1 MKRIICL
8 TLCALIMGTSFA
20 QRTQNLQRVNSI
32 EIIKKGI
39 QYHDEGKYKEALAE
53 YAKVP
58 FGDANYD
65 LAVYEKALTQEMM
78 EDYRGAIQSISELAE
93 NPSCQV
99 KRNKVFMVLG
109 DCYDYLEQYDK
120 SVEAYDQAL
129 QIAPYDYLT
138 LFNKG
143 VSLMHNDKYE
153 EAMECFKKSIFISP
167 AHQGSHF
174 RYGLCCMKLGYTVPG
189 ILALNYST
197 LMNTSSRYCLQ
208 ALQILE
214 NLYENGIPNF
224 NKENDIDISDEYEEL
239 NLFYKDIHQL
249 LNTKAV
255 VTQKFH
261 SLTKVNHDIAKY
273 NQLVFSNVKVRPGSR
288 AIEDMLYVPYFKQV
302 LDKKQYN
309 TLCYYQFSETD
320 VDNDKVAKKA
330 AKMKKEF
337 NVLIEDIVD
346 HIRTQAEL
354 GLGVENKDNTYYLYS
369 NKLKLNAWGPLNTL
383 FKDKQ
388 LQEGEWTTINDNGQ
402 IDEIGNY
409 VMDKRHGLA
418 RLYQDGEMIQE
429 ATWKDGKPEGRV
441 YLYTADP
448 IFHQKIIN
456 EEFDIKDGEYMGQYR
471 SESNQGV
478 LQKEGVMVKS
488 EFDGQVKYY
497 DLQGHLTMIENLDNG
512 KPYGQQKTF
521 YPSGQLQTEYRAGNK
536 DEQTE
541 YHEYY
546 IDGTKKQD
554 GFIKDDK
561 RVGQWTSYQ
570 PSGEISSTKQYDDNS
585 ETDGE
590 SIQYFSNGKID
601 IKITHNHGKNVKYEG
616 YGMITGFPTC
626 TYLFD
631 NGKLTS
637 VTNYMP
643 DGTVREKHSVKS
655 NKVSF
660 DLYSELGYKKLSG
673 TLDAD
678 FNWQGLNTV
687 YAANGQVI
695 QECTYKNDQLNGE
708 KKEYY
713 ENGRLKAH
721 GNYIDDSAYGSYVE
735 YFDNKENSIATEYY
749 VENDTIKGAAY
760 NYYFDGSM
768 QLASRYDESGKL
780 IYTCSYNPD
789 KTKIQEVYYYH
800 EAPCF
805 FITYN
810 RNNEVIARDT
820 LVNGNGILK
829 NYYPEGQL
837 KSTIPYV
844 GGAAEG
850 TAFFYNLHGQMIDST
865 SFMSGYNNGMMRRFY
880 PTGELREEVKTIQGN
895 YHGLYKQYS
904 PDGQVIIDN
913 TFEYG
918 DITHARHYTMEGK
931 LFYDITYTNGNR
943 TGITQYFAP
952 DGKTLLYEILYENGL
967 QVSISCA
974 QKGGKMSDFVMIGTE
989 EQVFKAYYPNG
1000 ALGAVVPFRNGL
1012 FNGTKSVYYPNGQA
1026 YQTISYANDLA
1037 EGTAIYYYANGQM
1050 YSKAENKEGLQHGEE
1065 IYYYPN
1071 GQIKYEGHYY
1081 NDIAHGEFKVFDK
1094 EGKLIHKVVVYYG
1107 DPIVDDRY

>member
-1 MKRIICL
+1 MKRTICL
-8 TLCALIMGTSFA
+8 ILCTLIIGTSFA
-20 QRTQNLQRVNSI
+20 QRTQNLQQVNSI

-58 FGDANYD
+58 FGDDNYD
-65 LAVYEKALTQEMM
+65 LAVYEKALTQEVM
-78 EDYRGAIQSISELAE
+78 EDYRGAIQSVSELAE

-99 KRNKVFMVLG
+99 KRNKVFMILG
-109 DCYDYLEQYDK
+109 DCYDYLEHYDK
-120 SVEAYDQAL
+120 AVEAYDQAL

-143 VSLMHNDKYE
+143 VSLMHNEKYE
-153 EAMECFKKSIFISP
+153 EAMECFKKSIFIAP

-197 LMNTSSRYCLQ
+197 LMNTSSNYCLQ

-239 NLFYKDIHQL
+239 NLFYKDIQQL
-249 LNTKAV
+249 LNSKAV

-273 NQLVFSNVKVRPGSR
+273 NQLVFSNVKIRPGSR
-288 AIEDMLYVPYFKQV
+288 AIEDMLYVPFFHQI
-302 LDKKQYN
+302 LDKNKFN
-309 TLCYYQFSETD
+309 TLCYYQFQETD

-337 NVLIEDIVD
+337 DVLINDIID

-354 GLGVENKDNTYYLYS
+354 GLGVENNDNTYYLYS
-369 NKLKLNAWGPLNTL
+369 DRLKLNAWGPLNTT

-388 LQEGEWTTINDNGQ
+388 MQEGEWTTIDDNGQ

-409 VMDKRHGLA
+409 LMDKRNGLA
-418 RLYQDGEMIQE
+418 RLYQDGEMVQQ

-448 IFHQKIIN
+448 IFHQQIIN
-456 EEFDIKDGEYMGQYR
+456 EEFDIKDGEYMGLYR
-471 SESNQGV
+471 SESKQGI

-497 DLQGHLTMIENLDNG
+497 DAQGHLTMIENLDNG
-512 KPYGQQKTF
+512 KPYGQQKNY
-521 YPSGQLQTEYRAGNK
+521 YPSGQLKTEYRAGNK
-536 DEQTE
+536 GEQTE
-541 YHEYY
+541 YHDYY

-554 GFIKDDK
+554 GFIKDDQK
-561 RVGQWTSYQ
+561 VGQWTAYL
-570 PSGEISSTKQYDDNS
+570 PSGKVSSKEQYDDDS
-585 ETDGE
+585 EINGE
-590 SIQYFSNGKID
+590 GTQYYSDGKINTQ
-601 IKITHNHGKNVKYEG
+601 ITANHGKYVKYAG
-616 YGMITGFPTC
+616 FGKITGAPTC

-643 DGTVREKHSVKS
+643 DGTIREKYHVKA

-660 DLYSELGYKKLSG
+660 DLYSELGYKELSG

-687 YAANGQVI
+687 YAPNGQVI
-695 QECTYKNDQLNGE
+695 IENIYKDDQLNGE
-708 KKEYY
+708 RKEYY
-713 ENGRLKAH
+713 ENGRLKNH
-721 GNYIDDSAYGSYVE
+721 GIYKDGMSNGLYVE
-735 YFDNKENSIATEYY
+735 YYDNKKNSIASESYL
-749 VENDTIKGAAY
+749 ENDTIKGASYTY
-760 NYYFDGSM
+760 NFDGSV
-768 QLASRYDESGKL
+768 QTVNRYDKSGKT
-780 IYTCSYNPD
+780 IYTCSYHPD
-789 KTKIQEVYYYH
+789 KTKAQEVYYYH
-800 EAPCF
+800 GAPCF
-805 FITYN
+805 IISYN

-820 LVNGNGILK
+820 LVNGNGIFK
-829 NYYPEGQL
+829 QYYPDGQL

-850 TAFFYNLHGQMIDST
+850 TAFTYNLHGQIIDST
-865 SFMSGYNNGMMRRFY
+865 TYLSGYNNGMMRNLY
-880 PTGELREEVKTIQGN
+880 PTGELCEEAKTIQGD
-895 YHGLYKQYS
+895 YHGLYKQYT
-904 PDGQVIIDN
+904 PDGQVIIE
-913 TFEYG
+913 TSFEYG
-918 DITHARHYTMEGK
+918 VVTHARHYTSEGK
-931 LFYDITYTNGNR
+931 LFYDITYTDGNR
-943 TGITQYFAP
+943 TGITQYYAP
-952 DGKTLLYEILYENGL
+952 DGKTLLYEILYENGM
-967 QVSISCA
+967 QVSIACA
-974 QKGGKMSDFVMIGTE
+974 QKGGKMSDFVMIGKDDQT
-989 EQVFKAYYPNG
+989 FKAYYPNG
-1000 ALGAVVPFRNGL
+1000 ALGAVIPFRNGL
-1012 FNGTKSVYYPNGQA
+1012 FNGAKSVYYPNGQA
-1026 YQTISYANDLA
+1026 YQTITFADDLT
-1037 EGTAIYYYANGQM
+1037 EGPAIHYYANGQV
-1050 YSKAENKEGLQHGEE
+1050 YSKTEYKEGLQHGEE

-1071 GQIKYEGHYY
+1071 GQIRHEGHYY
-1081 NDIAHGEFKVFDK
+1081 YDTAHGEFKVFDK
-1094 EGKLIHKVVVYYG
+1094 EGKLIHKVIVYYG

>member
-1 MKRIICL
+1 MKKIISL
-8 TLCALIMGTSFA
+8 TLCALIIGASFA

-39 QYHDEGKYKEALAE
+39 QYHEEGKYKEALAE
-53 YAKVP
+53 YSKVP

-78 EDYRGAIQSISELAE
+78 EDYRGAIQSVSELVE
-93 NPSCQV
+93 NPSCIV
-99 KRNKVFMVLG
+99 NRNKVFMVLG
-109 DCYDYLEQYDK
+109 DCYDYLEEYDK
-120 SVEAYDQAL
+120 AVEAYDQAL
-129 QIAPYDYLT
+129 QVAPYDYLT

-153 EAMECFKKSIFISP
+153 DATECFKKSIFIAP

-174 RYGLCCMKLGYTVPG
+174 RYGLCCLKLGYTVPG

-197 LMNTSSRYCLQ
+197 LMNTSSKYCLQ

-224 NKENDIDISDEYEEL
+224 NKENDVDISDEYEEL

-288 AIEDMLYVPYFKQV
+288 AIEDMLYVPYFKQI
-302 LDKKQYN
+302 LDKKQFN
-309 TLCYYQFSETD
+309 TLCYYQFQETD
-320 VDNDKVAKKA
+320 VDNNKVSKKA
-330 AKMKKEF
+330 EKMKKEF
-337 NVLIEDIVD
+337 NVLIDDIID

-354 GLGVENKDNTYYLYS
+354 GLGMENKDNTYYLYS
-369 NKLKLNAWGPLNTL
+369 DRLKLNAWGPLNTT

-388 LQEGEWTTINDNGQ
+388 MQEGEWTTINDNGQ
-402 IDEIGNY
+402 ITEISNY
-409 VMDKRHGLA
+409 HMDNLNGLS
-418 RLYQDGEMIQE
+418 RLYQDGEMVQQ
-429 ATWKDGKPEGRV
+429 ATWKDGKPEGRA

-448 IFHQKIIN
+448 IFHQQIIN

-471 SESNQGV
+471 SESEQGI

-497 DLQGHLTMIENLDNG
+497 DAQGHLTMIENLANG

-521 YPSGQLQTEYRAGNK
+521 YPSGQLKTEYRAGNK

-541 YHEYY
+541 YHDYY
-546 IDGTKKQD
+546 IDGTKKRD
-554 GFIKDDK
+554 GLVKNEK
-561 RVGQWTSYQ
+561 KTGQWTSYL
-570 PSGEISSTKQYDDNS
+570 PSGKISSTEQFDDDGQN
-585 ETDGE
+585 DGE
-590 SIQYFSNGKID
+590 GIQYFSDGKTNTR
-601 IKITHNHGKNVKYEG
+601 ITANHGKNVKFES
-616 YGMITGFPTC
+616 YGRNTGFPTC

-643 DGTVREKHSVKS
+643 DGTVRETYPVKA

-660 DLYSELGYKKLSG
+660 DLYSDLGYKKLSG

-678 FNWQGLNTV
+678 FNWQGLNTA
-687 YAANGQVI
+687 YAPNGQVV
-695 QECTYKNDQLNGE
+695 QEYTYKNDKLNGE
-708 KKEYY
+708 RKEYY
-713 ENGRLKAH
+713 ENGRLKTH
-721 GNYIDDSAYGSYVE
+721 CTHIDDNAYGSYVE
-735 YFDNKENSIATEYY
+735 YYDNKENSIATEYY

-760 NYYFDGSM
+760 NYHFDGSL

-780 IYTCSYNPD
+780 IYTCSYHPD
-789 KTKIQEVYYYH
+789 KSKAREVYYYH
-800 EAPCF
+800 GAPCF
-805 FITYN
+805 LISYN
-810 RNNEVIARDT
+810 RNNEVVVRDT

-829 NYYPEGQL
+829 LYYPEGQL

-850 TAFFYNLHGQMIDST
+850 TMITYNLHGQIIDST
-865 SFMSGYNNGMMRRFY
+865 TYLSGHNNGMARSFY
-880 PTGELREEVKTIQGN
+880 PTGELRDEVKTVQGD
-895 YHGLYKQYS
+895 YHGLYKLYT
-904 PDGQVIIDN
+904 PDGQVIIEN
-913 TFEYG
+913 TLEYG
-918 DITHARHYTMEGK
+918 DLTHTRCYTLEGK
-931 LFYDITYTNGNR
+931 LYYDITYTDGNR
-943 TGITQYFAP
+943 TGVTQYYAP
-952 DGKTLLYEILYENGL
+952 DGKTLLYEILYENDM
-967 QVSISCA
+967 QVSIACA

-989 EQVFKAYYPNG
+989 EQTFKAYYPNG

-1012 FNGTKSVYYPNGQA
+1012 FNGTKSIYYPNGQA
-1026 YQTISYANDLA
+1026 YQTITFSEDLT
-1037 EGTAIYYYANGQM
+1037 EGTATLYYANGQV
-1050 YSKAENKEGLQHGEE
+1050 YSKTEYKEGQQHGEE
-1065 IYYYPN
+1065 TYYYPN
-1071 GQIKYEGHYY
+1071 GQIRHEGHYY
-1081 NDIAHGEFKVFDK
+1081 YDTAHGEFKVFDK
-1094 EGKLIHKVVVYYG
+1094 EGKLIHKVIVYYG
-1107 DPIVDDRY
+1107 EPIVDDRY

>member
-8 TLCALIMGTSFA
+8 ILCTLIIGTSFA
-20 QRTQNLQRVNSI
+20 QRTQNLQQVNSI

-58 FGDANYD
+58 FGDLNYD
-65 LAVYEKALTQEMM
+65 LAIYEKAMTQEVM

-99 KRNKVFMVLG
+99 KRNKVFMILG
-109 DCYDYLEQYDK
+109 DCYDYLEHYDK
-120 SVEAYDQAL
+120 AVEAYDQAL

-143 VSLMHNDKYE
+143 VSLMHNEKYE
-153 EAMECFKKSIFISP
+153 EAMECFKKSIFIAP

-197 LMNTSSRYCLQ
+197 LMNTSSRNCLL

-214 NLYENGIPNF
+214 KLYENGIPNF

-249 LNTKAV
+249 LNSKAV

-273 NQLVFSNVKVRPGSR
+273 NQLVFSNVKIRPGSR
-288 AIEDMLYVPYFKQV
+288 AIEDMLYVPFFHQIM
-302 LDKKQYN
+302 DKNKFN
-309 TLCYYQFSETD
+309 TLCYYQFQETD

-337 NVLIEDIVD
+337 DVLINDIID

-354 GLGVENKDNTYYLYS
+354 GLGVENNDNIYYLYS
-369 NKLKLNAWGPLNTL
+369 DRLKLNAWGPLNTT

-388 LQEGEWTTINDNGQ
+388 MQEGEWTTIDDNGQ
-402 IDEIGNY
+402 IEEIGNY
-409 VMDKRHGLA
+409 LMDKRNGLA
-418 RLYQDGEMIQE
+418 RLYQDGEMVQQ

-448 IFHQKIIN
+448 IFHQQIIN
-456 EEFDIKDGEYMGQYR
+456 EEFDIKDGDYIGQYR
-471 SESNQGV
+471 SESDQGI

-497 DLQGHLTMIENLDNG
+497 DAQGHLTLIENLANG
-512 KPYGQQKTF
+512 KTYGQQKF
-521 YPSGQLQTEYRAGNK
+521 YYPSGQLKTEYRAGNK
-536 DEQTE
+536 GEQTE
-541 YHEYY
+541 YHDYY

-561 RVGQWTSYQ
+561 KVGQWTSYF
-570 PSGEISSTKQYDDNS
+570 PSVKISYIDQYDDNGDA
-585 ETDGE
+585 DGE
-590 SIQYFSNGKID
+590 SIQYFSNGKINTKS
-601 IKITHNHGKNVKYEG
+601 IASHGKNVKYEG

-637 VTNYMP
+637 VTSYMP
-643 DGTVREKHSVKS
+643 DGTVREKYPVKGD
-655 NKVSF
+655 KVSF
-660 DLYSELGYKKLSG
+660 DLYSDLGYKKLSA

-678 FNWQGLNTV
+678 FNWHGTNSS
-687 YAANGQVI
+687 YAPNGQVLM
-695 QECTYKNDQLNGE
+695 EYTYKKDKLNGE

-713 ENGRLKAH
+713 ENGRLKTH
-721 GNYIDDSAYGSYVE
+721 GNYKDGSANGFYVD
-735 YFDNKENSIATEYY
+735 YYDNKENSIATEYY
-749 VENDTIKGAAY
+749 VENDTIKGASY

-768 QLASRYDESGKL
+768 QLASRYDETGKY
-780 IYTCSYNPD
+780 IYTCLYHPD
-789 KTKIQEVYYYH
+789 KTKAQEVYYYH
-800 EAPCF
+800 GAPCF
-805 FITYN
+805 IITYN

-829 NYYPEGQL
+829 HYYPEGQL
-837 KSTIPYV
+837 KLTIPYV

-850 TAFFYNLHGQMIDST
+850 TAFTYNLHGQIIDST
-865 SFMSGYNNGMMRRFY
+865 TYLSGYNNGMMRNLY
-880 PTGELREEVKTIQGN
+880 PTGELCEEAKTIQGD
-895 YHGLYKQYS
+895 YHGLYKQYT
-904 PDGQVIIDN
+904 PDGQVIIET

-918 DITHARHYTMEGK
+918 VVTHARHYTSEGK
-931 LFYDITYTNGNR
+931 LFYDITYTDGNR
-943 TGITQYFAP
+943 TGITQYYAP
-952 DGKTLLYEILYENGL
+952 ED
-967 QVSISCA
+967 
-974 QKGGKMSDFVMIGTE
+974 
-989 EQVFKAYYPNG
+989 
-1000 ALGAVVPFRNGL
+1000 R
-1012 FNGTKSVYYPNGQA
+1012 KSTRLN
-1026 YQTISYANDLA
+1026 SSHL
-1037 EGTAIYYYANGQM
+1037 
-1050 YSKAENKEGLQHGEE
+1050 
-1065 IYYYPN
+1065 
-1071 GQIKYEGHYY
+1071 
-1081 NDIAHGEFKVFDK
+1081 
-1094 EGKLIHKVVVYYG
+1094 
-1107 DPIVDDRY
+1107 